1 MTSQQKWSRLLDA
14 VSRPSAALDRDALL
28 SEAVSLGLDVAPG
41 SVGCSITQ
49 QLGEDYR
56 TPVASGPLAMDL
68 DLAQYRAGN
77 GPCIAAARSGQ
88 HVRIKSMTAE
98 ADYPEFTAAAKRHG
112 VQSSSSL
119 PLLGSARPAAL
130 NLYASDPDAFDAER
144 PAAVSSLLARCVT
157 GLLQAASVPPPAGEV
172 PQRGS
177 AVTAALAK
185 RELIEGAQRVL
196 MRRDGLTGSEAFSW
210 LALRSQQQRHSIF
223 DVARAVLG
231 SEPEQAR

>member
-1 MTSQQKWSRLLDA
+1 MTSQQKWARLLDA

-28 SEAVSLGLDVAPG
+28 TEAVSLGLDVAPG

-88 HVRIKSMTAE
+88 HIRIKSMEAE
-98 ADYPEFTAAAKRHG
+98 ADFPEFTAAAKRHG
-112 VQSSSSL
+112 VQSSSSV
-119 PLLGSARPAAL
+119 PLLGSARPSAL

-157 GLLQAASVPPPAGEV
+157 GLLQAGPVPPPPGEV
-172 PQRGS
+172 PQLGS
-177 AVTAALAK
+177 TVMAALAK
-185 RELIEGAQRVL
+185 RELVEGAQRVL
-196 MRRDGLTGSEAFSW
+196 MHRDGFTESAAFSW
-210 LALRSQQQRHSIF
+210 LALHSREQRQSIF
-223 DVARAVLG
+223 EVARAVLDT
-231 SEPEQAR
+231 EPEQAR

>member
-1 MTSQQKWSRLLDA
+1 VTSQQKWARLLDA

-88 HVRIKSMTAE
+88 HIKIKSMTAE
-98 ADYPEFTAAAKRHG
+98 ADFPEFTAAAKRHG
-112 VQSSSSL
+112 VQSSSSV

-157 GLLQAASVPPPAGEV
+157 GLLQAAPVPPPAGEV
-172 PQRGS
+172 SQLGS
-177 AVTAALAK
+177 SV
-185 RELIEGAQRVL
+185 IEKAQRIL
-196 MRRDGLTGSEAFSW
+196 MGRDRLSESEAFSW
-210 LALRSQQQRHSIF
+210 LVLRSREQRQSIF
-223 DVARAVLG
+223 NVARAVLG
-231 SEPEQAR
+231 TEPEQAR